1 MINYDLSNYKHLA
14 FIDILEVK
22 SFHTEKMS
30 WGNVHYSF
38 SGIAINKV
46 IKVSP
51 EFIEKLSTFNL
62 PSSTNVMSFDPKY
75 DEEIMLLLNNILKI
89 NGFFYDPTWNYQI
102 NWVNDIII
110 FNKEESSYEL
120 LTRVY

>member
-22 SFHTEKMS
+22 SFHTERMS
-30 WGNVHYSF
+30 WGSVHYSF

-46 IKVSP
+46 LEVFP
-51 EFIEKLSTFNL
+51 EFIEKLSILSL
-62 PSSTNVMSFDPKY
+62 PSSTNVMSFDLER
-75 DEEIMLLLNNILKI
+75 DEEITLILNNILKI
-89 NGFFYDPTWNYQI
+89 NGFFYDPTWNHQI
-102 NWVNDIII
+102 DWVNDIMI

-120 LTRVY
+120 LARV